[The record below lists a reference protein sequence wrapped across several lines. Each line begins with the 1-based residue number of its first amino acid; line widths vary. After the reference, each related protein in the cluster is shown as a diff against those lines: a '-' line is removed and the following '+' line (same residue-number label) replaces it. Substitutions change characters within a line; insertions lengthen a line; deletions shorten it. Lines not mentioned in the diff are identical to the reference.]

1 MLTVA
6 MAAGFH
12 PFPFRTGSLSPPA
25 PMVLPQG
32 GRVGRRRSSF
42 PISSEVGIFFYLCTS
57 NSFTMRVNYL
67 FIKICLIIAVVF
79 SVNDSFS
86 QVFKLDSLYFP
97 FPDSLRQKALFVY
110 KVNPETMAPVFY
122 EYDTTLNGIQSVM
135 PYQRYSVGTISTGN
149 NGGATMPID
158 YFYRSGAEDF
168 LFLKNF
174 IPYINSPTGLPI
186 INSQKRFTRL
196 GYSTNRKKIGEQILE
211 LTHNQNIVPG
221 WSVGLKYNGHSAA
234 GFYQNE
240 YTRDNSF
247 NIYSSFYGPRLK
259 SYISFALHR
268 IKVKENGGVTKES
281 DVVNNLIDA
290 ENIPVNLLKAK
301 NEISGIQLFAS
312 NSYGIVSG
320 AKKGLGGEPYL
331 ELRHTLK
338 YDKFSRVFV
347 DAPIVGGDQY
357 FKHFYVSKTVTNDSV
372 YYRNLSNEL
381 TLSGNF
387 LGGVGRAFK
396 LYIKAGIDLER
407 YYYWKPEFF
416 LSAST
421 NKDYTNLYSGAGLFT
436 RVKGID
442 LSVYTKSYISGR
454 RSGDLLF
461 AGTGNFVF
469 SILGFP
475 VAQTA
480 SLSVDSK
487 TADFFSTH
495 YFSNNIKW
503 DNSFNRIN
511 ELRAS
516 YNLALPK
523 LRSSVEARFVSTDG
537 YVFFNSDTIPEQAS
551 GQVTVAS
558 LFFRNHLKFGIVN
571 FIHNVVVQ
579 TTSDENIIPLPYVA
593 LKGSYFVE
601 FTLIK
606 NVLTT
611 QIGGDIFFNTKYY
624 AEAYNP
630 AIAQFYLQKNRKIG
644 EYPNVSAFVNL
655 QWKRAQIFLKYDHLS
670 QNWFERDY
678 FSAYSYPI
686 GERSFKFGVYWNFYD

>member
-1 MLTVA
+1 
-6 MAAGFH
+6 MAAGYH
-12 PFPFRTGSLSPPA
+12 PFPFRTGPLSPPA

-32 GRVGRRRSSF
+32 GRVGRRRSSV

-57 NSFTMRVNYL
+57 KLFTMRVKIL

-79 SVNDSFS
+79 SVNNSFA
-86 QVFKLDSLYFP
+86 QIFKLDSLYFP
-97 FPDSLRQKALFVY
+97 FPDSLKQKALFVY
-110 KVNPETMAPVFY
+110 EVNPETMAPVFS

-149 NGGATMPID
+149 NGGAMMPID
-158 YFYRSGAEDF
+158 YYLRSESEEF

-174 IPYINSPTGLPI
+174 APYLNRPTGLQI

-211 LTHNQNIVPG
+211 VTHNQNIVPG
-221 WSVGLKYNGHSAA
+221 WSVGLKHNGHSTT

-240 YTRDNSF
+240 YTRNNSF
-247 NIYSSFYGPRLK
+247 NLYSSFYGPRMK
-259 SYISFALHR
+259 SYISFAWHR
-268 IKVKENGGVTKES
+268 VRVKENGGVTKES
-281 DVVNNLIDA
+281 DVQDNLIDA

-301 NEISGIQLFAS
+301 NEIRGIQLFVS

-347 DAPIVGGDQY
+347 DVPDIVGDRY
-357 FKHFYVSKTVTNDSV
+357 FKRYYISTVATNDSS

-387 LGGVGRAFK
+387 LSGVGRAFK
-396 LYIKAGIDLER
+396 LYAKAGVDLER

-416 LSAST
+416 IQEVT
-421 NKDYTNLYSGAGLFT
+421 NKDYSNLYTGAGLFT
-436 RVKGID
+436 RVKGVD

-454 RSGDLLF
+454 RSGDVIF

-480 SLSVDSK
+480 SLSVDSR
-487 TADFFSTH
+487 TVDYFSTQ
-495 YFSNNIKW
+495 YFSNNLKW
-503 DNSFNRIN
+503 NNSFDKIN

-516 YNLALPK
+516 YTLALPK

-537 YVFFNSDTIPEQAS
+537 YVFFNTDTIPQQAS
-551 GQVTVAS
+551 SQVTVAS
-558 LFFRNHLKFGIVN
+558 IFFRNHLKLGIVN

-579 TTSDENIIPLPYVA
+579 TTSDENIIPLPYLA
-593 LKGSYFVE
+593 LKGSYFVQ

-606 NVLTT
+606 NVLST
-611 QIGGDIFFNTKYY
+611 QIGGDVFYNTKYY

-644 EYPNVSAFVNL
+644 EYPNISAFVNL

-670 QNWFERDY
+670 QDWFERDY